1 MVRADMATGDRKAL
15 MRGYGGHS
23 RIGRRRP
30 PGPVTLVAAALATA
44 ALATACSAPAA
55 DPPAATFTPG
65 AGAGTGT
72 AAPSAS
78 SSGGTGADSF
88 VMPPFGSNFH
98 VTMTDWLPPAG
109 SQLVPAVVAAK
120 NFWLAFYYSEYTGGK
135 DNRWRTY
142 TSGAMQPLVQKT
154 LRAPDVAGQSM
165 IGSMSFGGMS
175 AAPDPKIS
183 GDIDVTICIDGSKL
197 TDTYL
202 GTGKAFPTQVPRSQA
217 DYKETAYVA
226 QGSTGL
232 WYMTYFTNQVTVP
245 AAQGCGA

>member
-1 MVRADMATGDRKAL
+1 
-15 MRGYGGHS
+15 MRGYRGYS

-30 PGPVTLVAAALATA
+30 PGPAALAAVALAAA

-65 AGAGTGT
+65 AAAGTGPA
-72 AAPSAS
+72 AAPPAS
-78 SSGGTGADSF
+78 SSGGTGADDF
-88 VMPPFGSNFH
+88 VMPPFGSRFR

-109 SQLVPAVVAAK
+109 SPLVPAVVAAK
-120 NFWLAFYYSEYTGGK
+120 NFWLAFYYSEYTGGQ
-135 DNRWRTY
+135 DSRWRTY
-142 TSGAMQPLVQKT
+142 TSGAMQQLVQKT

-183 GDIDVTICIDGSKL
+183 GDIDVTICIDGSRL

-217 DYKETAYVA
+217 DYKETVYVA

-245 AAQGCGA
+245 PAQGCGS